1 MTRNKAGSGA
11 SEGRGGRARSL
22 VIITPEGIA
31 FSMLLAGPVARGS
44 AWAIDLACIA
54 AATVFLNTLIRALGP
69 IHRDFFLAASVLAY
83 FIITL
88 GYGMATEWYWR
99 GQTLGKR
106 LLRLRVLDVQGLRLR
121 FSQIAVRNLLRIVD
135 GLPGFYLAGG
145 LACLWSRHAQRLGD
159 LAANTV
165 VVRSPGIREPDLERL
180 LPGKFNSLRDYPHLA
195 ARLRQ
200 RTTPQEAD
208 IALQALLR
216 REDLEPQ
223 ARIEL
228 FAEISSHFHSLVE
241 FPEEAVFGV
250 SSEQYV
256 SNVVDIVFRN
266 SSVAAA
272 RQKL

>member
-1 MTRNKAGSGA
+1 MTGDRPGAGA
-11 SEGRGGRARSL
+11 SDGRGGRARSL
-22 VIITPEGIA
+22 VITTPDGIA
-31 FSMLLAGPVARGS
+31 FSMLLAGPVARGL

-54 AATVFLNTLIRALGP
+54 AATVFVNTLIRALGP

-83 FIITL
+83 FAITL
-88 GYGMATEWYWR
+88 GYGTAAEWYWR
-99 GQTLGKR
+99 GQTIGKR

-121 FSQIAVRNLLRIVD
+121 FSQVAVRNLLRFVD
-135 GLPGFYLAGG
+135 ALPCFYLAGG
-145 LACLWSRHAQRLGD
+145 LACLFSRHAQRLGD

-165 VVRSPGIREPDLERL
+165 VVRSPGISEPDLERL
-180 LPGKFNSLRDYPHLA
+180 LPGKYNSLRDYPHLA

-200 RTTPQEAD
+200 RTTPQEAE

-216 REDLEPQ
+216 RGNLDPQ

-228 FAEISSHFHSLVE
+228 FAEVSSHFRCLVE

-266 SSVAAA
+266 SSVA
-272 RQKL
+272 RVQQ